1 MENYAI
7 IKSGGKQFRVSP
19 GTRVVV
25 EKLEATVGQTIE
37 LNDVLLVRSEKG
49 TQIGRPIVSGVSVTA
64 EIVAQDRGPKVIVFK
79 KRSKKG
85 YKKTQ
90 GHRQFVTE
98 LLVKDIK
105 A

>member
-19 GTRVVV
+19 GTRVIV